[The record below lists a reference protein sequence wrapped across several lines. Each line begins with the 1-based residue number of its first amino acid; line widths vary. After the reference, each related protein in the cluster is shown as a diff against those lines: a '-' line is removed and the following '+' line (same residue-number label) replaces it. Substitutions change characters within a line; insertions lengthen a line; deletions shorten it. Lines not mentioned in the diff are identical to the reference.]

1 MPANKKETTNA
12 LKKSP
17 SSGTKTSG
25 ISGNKKG
32 KNTTNQAISKNIKK
46 KSSTSA
52 TTAVV
57 KKRVPKSLDAKI
69 KPISVKTVANRNK
82 LRKSVNQRD
91 GGYALSYFILFA
103 IIFVSA
109 IIVIYTFYMFP
120 KKIGGDI
127 KKTLVNVYNPII
139 FEDSDATILIKLKKR
154 PDNNENYAL
163 YEKINNEYG
172 FETKFEKIAAIDEK
186 GINKITFYKNGKKNV
201 NINDVYIYWDEKT
214 IDDEKDSAINST
226 NNITKKTDFSNDKKN
241 VQKDEKLKEYIEI
254 KKSKEM
260 SLVKKENP
268 VIENKNT
275 KNEVNNIVE
284 KKKEKPKVDNLAK
297 ICVIIDDVGYA
308 YGSTEKFLSLGFPL
322 TFAIIPDMPLSDK
335 YYTMITEHNYD
346 VIAHIPMEPQKG
358 RQYVEKNG
366 LFTDM
371 TESEIK
377 SRVEKIFANY
387 PKAIG
392 ANNHMGS
399 KAVTD
404 GKLMN
409 ALIAALAE
417 YNKIWIDSM
426 TNYNSLSKEMS
437 TIYNMPYYD
446 RDVFL
451 DNEKDVNSI
460 RKSMDRLVYEAKRNK
475 FAIGIGHAQSDNLV
489 LVLKEYYD
497 KRDLLGIEFVDIK

>member
-214 IDDEKDSAINST
+214 IDDEKDSAIKNT
-226 NNITKKTDFSNDKKN
+226 NNITNKTDFSNDKKN
-241 VQKDEKLKEYIEI
+241 VQKDEK
-254 KKSKEM
+254 
-260 SLVKKENP
+260 VK
-268 VIENKNT
+268 
-275 KNEVNNIVE
+275 
-284 KKKEKPKVDNLAK
+284 
-297 ICVIIDDVGYA
+297 
-308 YGSTEKFLSLGFPL
+308 
-322 TFAIIPDMPLSDK
+322 
-335 YYTMITEHNYD
+335 
-346 VIAHIPMEPQKG
+346 
-358 RQYVEKNG
+358 R
-366 LFTDM
+366 
-371 TESEIK
+371 
-377 SRVEKIFANY
+377 
-387 PKAIG
+387 
-392 ANNHMGS
+392 
-399 KAVTD
+399 
-404 GKLMN
+404 
-409 ALIAALAE
+409 
-417 YNKIWIDSM
+417 
-426 TNYNSLSKEMS
+426 
-437 TIYNMPYYD
+437 
-446 RDVFL
+446 
-451 DNEKDVNSI
+451 
-460 RKSMDRLVYEAKRNK
+460 
-475 FAIGIGHAQSDNLV
+475 
-489 LVLKEYYD
+489 
-497 KRDLLGIEFVDIK
+497 

>member
-1 MPANKKETTNA
+1 MPVNKKQTANA
-12 LKKSP
+12 SKKPVNSGKKS
-17 SSGTKTSG
+17 SE
-25 ISGNKKG
+25 IDGNKKR
-32 KNTTNQAISKNIKK
+32 KNTSNQAISKNFNKN
-46 KSSTSA
+46 
-52 TTAVV
+52 TTISVKTPVV
-57 KKRVPKSLDAKI
+57 KKRTSKSPDLKTQANNTKNLPNRSKTNISAK
-69 KPISVKTVANRNK
+69 KGKES
-82 LRKSVNQRD
+82 
-91 GGYALSYFILFA
+91 YAFSYFIL
-103 IIFVSA
+103 ITLVFVSTV
-109 IIVIYTFYMFP
+109 IVIYAFYMFP
-120 KKIGGDI
+120 RKIAGEI
-127 KKTLVNVYNPII
+127 KNSLISVYNPII
-139 FEDSDATILIKLKKR
+139 FEDSEATILIKLKKK
-154 PDNNENYAL
+154 PDNNENYEF

-186 GINKITFYKNGKKNV
+186 GINKITFYKNGRKNAD
-201 NINDVYIYWDEKT
+201 INDVYIYWDEKT
-214 IDDEKDSAINST
+214 ISEEKEIAT
-226 NNITKKTDFSNDKKN
+226 NNSNNSVEKPKISTDKN
-241 VQKDEKLKEYIEI
+241 TVQKDEKLKEYIEI

-260 SLVKKENP
+260 SLAKKENP
-268 VIENKNT
+268 VVEKNNLKIEEK
-275 KNEVNNIVE
+275 NIVV
-284 KKKEKPKVDNLAK
+284 KKKEKPKVESFAK

-335 YYTMITEHNYD
+335 YYAMITAHNYD

-371 TESEIK
+371 TEGEIK
-377 SRVEKIFANY
+377 GRVEKIFEKY

-409 ALIAALAE
+409 ALIDVLAGN
-417 YNKIWIDSM
+417 NKIWIDSM
-426 TNYNSLSKEMS
+426 TNYNSLSKEMT
-437 TIYNMPYYD
+437 TIYKMPYYD

-497 KRDLLGIEFVDIK
+497 KRESLGIEFVDIK